1 MAQRDDGGTVRG
13 CGDTQVDAS
22 QSADRNVNE
31 VLRAYFET
39 FSTSYEVTPLGR
51 FAGIG
56 VLGKDARGNAAVAR
70 AYSVGDRIVFAWVS
84 ANGSHLNMP
93 DAERFLNSLRLSVP
107 WRVRAL
113 ANVGVTVALPAFA
126 APTPPR
132 APQQGN
138 VEFVLGGSG
147 EIKYWV
153 ATEAFDAPDTRP
165 RDVVLREYE
174 HRLARGSQIASSV
187 SVVEDG
193 TPGRDVLLT
202 GVRYVRLRLLAGPAT
217 IYLMSM
223 QSKIREALYDE
234 DATRFFSSLR
244 WYR

>member
-138 VEFVLGGSG
+138 VEFVLGSNTGWRRRPSMRPTRG
-147 EIKYWV
+147 RGTSFFV
-153 ATEAFDAPDTRP
+153 NMSTASREAAKLHRP
-165 RDVVLREYE
+165 YR
-174 HRLARGSQIASSV
+174 SSKTGRQ
-187 SVVEDG
+187 DG
-193 TPGRDVLLT
+193 T
-202 GVRYVRLRLLAGPAT
+202 
-217 IYLMSM
+217 
-223 QSKIREALYDE
+223 
-234 DATRFFSSLR
+234 FS
-244 WYR
+244 